1 MRSCRSVSNVARV
14 DRSLPGWRGQGYS
27 MPTVCSAH
35 AYTYIYMFIYIY
47 IIFIYIYIYVH
58 KYIYIYVYIH
68 THVYSF
74 YTHIF
79 LALSS
84 SQCTA
89 ANTEP
94 TSALPLGSAPAP
106 PGR

>member
-1 MRSCRSVSNVARV
+1 M
-14 DRSLPGWRGQGYS
+14 
-27 MPTVCSAH
+27 
-35 AYTYIYMFIYIY
+35 YTNICIYM
-47 IIFIYIYIYVH
+47 
-58 KYIYIYVYIH
+58 YIH

>member
-35 AYTYIYMFIYIY
+35 AYTYIYIYMFIYIY
-47 IIFIYIYIYVH
+47 NIYIYLY
-58 KYIYIYVYIH
+58 KYIYICI
-68 THVYSF
+68 
-74 YTHIF
+74 YTHMYTVFIHIFF